1 MNLSDDTAF
10 HNGAFMATAKLKSKG
25 NSPTSNSK
33 TSPAKPTPRKVY
45 YGAQRP
51 MIVNNLPLGS
61 NVVQSNLGRHVHPT
75 KIKSY
80 RGVHQRA
87 KDSARKQDVYP
98 EIKNIDT
105 PQNRQM
111 RVLR

>member
-51 MIVNNLPLGS
+51 VIVNNLPLGS
-61 NVVQSNLGRHVHPT
+61 NVVQSNIGRHAHPL
-75 KIKSY
+75 KSY
-80 RGVHQRA
+80 RGIHQRL
-87 KDSARKQDVYP
+87 KDSARKHDDYP
-98 EIKNIDT
+98 EIKNIDNA
-105 PQNRQM
+105 QNRQM
-111 RVLR
+111 RVLK